1 VGHYI
6 PSQFKLL
13 TPPENVSTYQWGS
26 RTVKH
31 GFCAVCGCGTFT
43 ETPDFS
49 TGEPDFDNPRI
60 SVNSRLFDDFDLD
73 AVEVVVID
81 GKNLW

>member
-1 VGHYI
+1 MAITGSCHCKATMFEVSEAPRTVTFCTCSFCSKRGSLWAYYI

-31 GFCAVCGCGTFT
+31 GFCAV
-43 ETPDFS
+43 
-49 TGEPDFDNPRI
+49 
-60 SVNSRLFDDFDLD
+60 RLRHLH
-73 AVEVVVID
+73 
-81 GKNLW
+81 